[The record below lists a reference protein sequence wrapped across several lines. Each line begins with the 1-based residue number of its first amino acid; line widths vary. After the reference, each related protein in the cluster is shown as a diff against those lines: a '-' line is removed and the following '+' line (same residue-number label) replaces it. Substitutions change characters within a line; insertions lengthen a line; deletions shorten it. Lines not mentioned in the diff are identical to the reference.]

1 MGIKRVA
8 VLGGGQMGGGVAALT
23 ATAGLPTVVREVTP
37 EVAER
42 SRAGIQKSLDRA
54 LERGKLDEAAHEA
67 ALGNLSFTTE
77 IGDLGDCDL
86 VVEAVVES
94 FDLKA
99 EVFRALDEVV
109 ASPDAVLAT
118 NTSSIPIID
127 IAMATGRPERVI
139 GMHFFNP
146 APVMKLVEVI
156 PSVRTDPAVTDLI
169 TAFATDV
176 LDKVVVAAKD
186 RAGFVVNMLLVPY
199 LNPAMRMYADGH
211 ATAADIDNGMKL
223 GAAHPMGPLELSDMI
238 GLDTMMLVAETL
250 FAEYG
255 DDFYQPP
262 PLLRRMVAAG
272 HLGRKTGRGFY
283 DYGCAP
289 AGPPGADRSPFL

>member
-1 MGIKRVA
+1 MGIKRVG
-8 VLGGGQMGGGVAALT
+8 VVGGGQMGGGVAELT
-23 ATAGLPTVVREVTP
+23 AKAGLPTVVREVTP
-37 EVAER
+37 EAAER

-77 IGDLGDCDL
+77 ISDLGDCDL

-199 LNPAMRMYADGH
+199 LNAAMRMYADGH

-283 DYGCAP
+283 DYG
-289 AGPPGADRSPFL
+289 

>member
-1 MGIKRVA
+1 MGIKRVG
-8 VLGGGQMGGGVAALT
+8 VVGGGQMGGGVAELT
-23 ATAGLPTVVREVTP
+23 AKAGLPTVVKEISP
-37 EVAER
+37 EAAER

-54 LERGKLDEAAHEA
+54 LERGKLDEVAHAAA
-67 ALGNLSFTTE
+67 MGNLTFTTE
-77 IGDLGDCDL
+77 FSDLADCDL
-86 VVEAVVES
+86 VVEAVIES

-99 EVFRALDEVV
+99 EIFRALDEVV
-109 ASPDAVLAT
+109 SSPDAVLAT

-127 IAMATGRPERVI
+127 IAMATSRPEQVI
-139 GMHFFNP
+139 GLHFFNP

-156 PSVRTDPAVTDLI
+156 PSVRTNEAVTASM

-176 LDKVVVAAKD
+176 LDKVVVAAED

-199 LNPAMRMYADGH
+199 LNAAMRMYADGH
-211 ATAADIDNGMKL
+211 ASAADIDNGMKL

-255 DDFYQPP
+255 DDFYLPP

-283 DYGCAP
+283 EY
-289 AGPPGADRSPFL
+289 S

>member
-1 MGIKRVA
+1 MSITRVG
-8 VLGGGQMGGGVAALT
+8 VVGGGQMGGGVAELT
-23 ATAGLPTVVREVTP
+23 AKAGLPTVVREVSP
-37 EVAER
+37 EAAER

-54 LERGKLDEAAHEA
+54 LERGKLDDSAHAA

-77 IGDLGDCDL
+77 FGDLSDCDL

-99 EVFRALDEVV
+99 EVFRVLDEVV

-127 IAMATGRPERVI
+127 IAMTTGRPEKVL
-139 GMHFFNP
+139 GLHFFNP

-156 PSVRTDPAVTDLI
+156 PSVRTDGAVTAEV

-199 LNPAMRMYADGH
+199 LNAAMRMYADGH
-211 ATAADIDNGMKL
+211 ASAEDIDNGMKL

-250 FAEYG
+250 FEEYG
-255 DDFYQPP
+255 DDFYLPP
-262 PLLRRMVAAG
+262 PLLKRMVAAG
-272 HLGRKTGRGFY
+272 QLGRKTGRGFY
-283 DYGCAP
+283 DY
-289 AGPPGADRSPFL
+289 S

>member
-1 MGIKRVA
+1 MSIKRVG
-8 VLGGGQMGGGVAALT
+8 VVGGGQMGGGVAELT
-23 ATAGLPTVVREVTP
+23 AKAGLPTVVREVSP

-99 EVFRALDEVV
+99 EIFQALDEVV

-127 IAMATGRPERVI
+127 IAMATGRPDRVI

-199 LNPAMRMYADGH
+199 LNAAMRMYADGH

-283 DYGCAP
+283 DY
-289 AGPPGADRSPFL
+289 D

>member
-1 MGIKRVA
+1 MGIKRVG
-8 VLGGGQMGGGVAALT
+8 VVGGGQMGGGVAELT
-23 ATAGLPTVVREVTP
+23 AKAGLPTVVREVTP

-54 LERGKLDEAAHEA
+54 LERGKLDEAAHGA
-67 ALGNLSFTTE
+67 ALDNLSFTTE

-156 PSVRTDPAVTDLI
+156 PSVRTAPAVTDLI

-199 LNPAMRMYADGH
+199 LNAAMRMYADGH

-223 GAAHPMGPLELSDMI
+223 GAAHPMGPLELSDLI
-238 GLDTMMLVAETL
+238 GLDTMLLVGETL
-250 FAEYG
+250 HAEYG
-255 DDFYQPP
+255 EPSYAPP
-262 PLLRRMVAAG
+262 PLLKRMVAAG
-272 HLGRKTGRGFY
+272 QLGRKAGRGFY
-283 DYGCAP
+283 DYG
-289 AGPPGADRSPFL
+289 

>member
-1 MGIKRVA
+1 MGIKRVG
-8 VLGGGQMGGGVAALT
+8 VVGGGQMGGGVAELT
-23 ATAGLPTVVREVTP
+23 AKAGLPTVVREVTP
-37 EVAER
+37 EAAER

-54 LERGKLDEAAHEA
+54 LERGKLDEVAHEA

-199 LNPAMRMYADGH
+199 LNAAMRMYADGH

-283 DYGCAP
+283 DYG
-289 AGPPGADRSPFL
+289 

>member
-1 MGIKRVA
+1 MAITRVGIV
-8 VLGGGQMGGGVAALT
+8 GGGQMGGGVAELT
-23 ATAGLPTVVREVTP
+23 AKAGLPTVVREVSP
-37 EVAER
+37 EAAER

-54 LERGKLDEAAHEA
+54 LDRGKLDEAAHGA

-77 IGDLGDCDL
+77 FGDLADCDL
-86 VVEAVVES
+86 VVEAVIES

-109 ASPDAVLAT
+109 TSPDAVLAT
-118 NTSSIPIID
+118 NTSSIPIVD
-127 IAMATGRPERVI
+127 IAMTTGRPEKVL
-139 GMHFFNP
+139 GLHFFNP

-156 PSVRTDPAVTDLI
+156 PSVRTDEAVTAEV

-176 LDKVVVAAKD
+176 LGKVVVAAKD

-199 LNPAMRMYADGH
+199 LNAAMRMYADGH
-211 ATAADIDNGMKL
+211 ASAADIDNGMKL

-250 FAEYG
+250 FDEYG
-255 DDFYQPP
+255 DDFYLPP
-262 PLLRRMVAAG
+262 PLLKRMVAAG

-283 DYGCAP
+283 DY
-289 AGPPGADRSPFL
+289 S

>member
-1 MGIKRVA
+1 MSITRVG
-8 VLGGGQMGGGVAALT
+8 VVGGGQMGGGVAELT
-23 ATAGLPTVVREVTP
+23 AKAGLPTVVREVSP
-37 EVAER
+37 EAAER

-54 LERGKLDEAAHEA
+54 LERGKLDDSAHAA

-77 IGDLGDCDL
+77 FGDLSDCDL
-86 VVEAVVES
+86 VVEAVIES

-99 EVFRALDEVV
+99 EVFRVLDEVV
-109 ASPDAVLAT
+109 ASPDAVLAS

-127 IAMATGRPERVI
+127 IAMTTGRPEKVL
-139 GMHFFNP
+139 GLHFFNP

-156 PSVRTDPAVTDLI
+156 PSVRTDGAVTAEV

-199 LNPAMRMYADGH
+199 LNAAMRMYADGH
-211 ATAADIDNGMKL
+211 ASAEDIDNGMKL

-250 FAEYG
+250 FEEYG
-255 DDFYQPP
+255 DDFYLPP
-262 PLLRRMVAAG
+262 PLLKRMVAAG
-272 HLGRKTGRGFY
+272 QLGRKTGRGFY
-283 DYGCAP
+283 DY
-289 AGPPGADRSPFL
+289 S

>member
-1 MGIKRVA
+1 MQIERVG
-8 VLGGGQMGGGVAALT
+8 VVGGGQMGGGVAELT
-23 ATAGLPTVVREVTP
+23 AKAGLATVVREVSP
-37 EVAER
+37 EAVER
-42 SRAGIQKSLDRA
+42 SSGGIQKSLDRA
-54 LERGKLDEAAHEA
+54 LERGKLDEAAHGA
-67 ALGNLSFTTE
+67 ALDNLSFTTE

-109 ASPDAVLAT
+109 VSPDAVLAT

-156 PSVRTDPAVTDLI
+156 PSVRTDPTVTDLI

-199 LNPAMRMYADGH
+199 LNAAMRMYADGH

-238 GLDTMMLVAETL
+238 GLDTMVLVAETL

-283 DYGCAP
+283 DYG
-289 AGPPGADRSPFL
+289 

>member
-1 MGIKRVA
+1 MAITRVG
-8 VLGGGQMGGGVAALT
+8 VVGGGQMGGGVAELT
-23 ATAGLPTVVREVTP
+23 AKAGLPTVVREVSP
-37 EVAER
+37 EAAER

-54 LERGKLDEAAHEA
+54 LERGKLDEAAHVA

-77 IGDLGDCDL
+77 LGDLSDCDL
-86 VVEAVVES
+86 VVEAVIES

-127 IAMATGRPERVI
+127 IAMTTGRPEKVL
-139 GMHFFNP
+139 GLHFFNP

-156 PSVRTDPAVTDLI
+156 PSVRTDEAVTAEVTD
-169 TAFATDV
+169 FATDV
-176 LDKVVVAAKD
+176 LGKVVVAAKD

-199 LNPAMRMYADGH
+199 LNAAMRMYADGH
-211 ATAADIDNGMKL
+211 ASAEDIDNGMKL

-250 FAEYG
+250 FEEYG
-255 DDFYQPP
+255 DDFYLPP
-262 PLLRRMVAAG
+262 PLLKRMVAAG
-272 HLGRKTGRGFY
+272 QLGRKTGQGFY
-283 DYGCAP
+283 DY
-289 AGPPGADRSPFL
+289 S

>member
-1 MGIKRVA
+1 MGIKRVG
-8 VLGGGQMGGGVAALT
+8 VVGGGQMGGGVAELT
-23 ATAGLPTVVREVTP
+23 AKAGLPTVVREVTP

-54 LERGKLDEAAHEA
+54 LERGKLDEAAHGA
-67 ALGNLSFTTE
+67 ALDNLSFTTE

-109 ASPDAVLAT
+109 VSPDAVLAT

-199 LNPAMRMYADGH
+199 LNAAMRMYADGH

-283 DYGCAP
+283 DYG
-289 AGPPGADRSPFL
+289 

>member
-1 MGIKRVA
+1 MVIKRVG
-8 VLGGGQMGGGVAALT
+8 VVGGGQMGGGVAELT
-23 ATAGLPTVVREVTP
+23 AKAGLPTVVREVTP

-199 LNPAMRMYADGH
+199 LNAAMRMYADGH

-255 DDFYQPP
+255 DDFYLPP

-272 HLGRKTGRGFY
+272 HLGRKAGRGFY
-283 DYGCAP
+283 DYG
-289 AGPPGADRSPFL
+289 

>member
-1 MGIKRVA
+1 MSIKRVG
-8 VLGGGQMGGGVAALT
+8 VVGGGQMGGGVAELT
-23 ATAGLPTVVREVTP
+23 AKAGLPTVVREVSP

-99 EVFRALDEVV
+99 EIFQALDEVV

-169 TAFATDV
+169 TVFATDV

-199 LNPAMRMYADGH
+199 LNAAMRMYADGH

-283 DYGCAP
+283 DY
-289 AGPPGADRSPFL
+289 D

>member
-1 MGIKRVA
+1 MGIKRVG
-8 VLGGGQMGGGVAALT
+8 VVGGGQMGGGVAELT
-23 ATAGLPTVVREVTP
+23 AKAGLPTVVREVTP
-37 EVAER
+37 EAAER

-156 PSVRTDPAVTDLI
+156 PSVRPDPAVTDLI

-199 LNPAMRMYADGH
+199 LNAAMRMYADGH

-283 DYGCAP
+283 DYG
-289 AGPPGADRSPFL
+289 

>member
-1 MGIKRVA
+1 MSITRVG
-8 VLGGGQMGGGVAALT
+8 VVGGGQMGGGVAELT
-23 ATAGLPTVVREVTP
+23 AKAGLPTVVREVSP
-37 EVAER
+37 EAAER

-54 LERGKLDEAAHEA
+54 LERGKLDDSAHAA

-77 IGDLGDCDL
+77 LGDLSDCDL
-86 VVEAVVES
+86 VVEAVIES

-127 IAMATGRPERVI
+127 IAMTTGRPEKI
-139 GMHFFNP
+139 LGLHFFNP

-156 PSVRTDPAVTDLI
+156 PSVRTDEAVTAEVTD
-169 TAFATDV
+169 FATDV
-176 LDKVVVAAKD
+176 LGKVVVAAKD

-199 LNPAMRMYADGH
+199 LNAAMRMYADGH
-211 ATAADIDNGMKL
+211 ASAEDIDNGMKL

-250 FAEYG
+250 FEEYG
-255 DDFYQPP
+255 DDFYLPP
-262 PLLRRMVAAG
+262 PLLKRMVAAG
-272 HLGRKTGRGFY
+272 QLGRKTGQGFY
-283 DYGCAP
+283 DY
-289 AGPPGADRSPFL
+289 S

>member
-1 MGIKRVA
+1 MSIKRVG
-8 VLGGGQMGGGVAALT
+8 VVGGGQMGGGVAELT
-23 ATAGLPTVVREVTP
+23 AKAGLPTVVREVSP

-99 EVFRALDEVV
+99 EIFQALDEVV

-199 LNPAMRMYADGH
+199 LNAAMRMYADGH

-283 DYGCAP
+283 DY
-289 AGPPGADRSPFL
+289 D

>member
-1 MGIKRVA
+1 MGIKRVG
-8 VLGGGQMGGGVAALT
+8 VVGGGQMGGGVAELT
-23 ATAGLPTVVREVTP
+23 AKAGLPTVVREVTP
-37 EVAER
+37 EDAER

-54 LERGKLDEAAHEA
+54 QERGTLDEAAHAA

-156 PSVRTDPAVTDLI
+156 PSVRTAPAVTDLI

-199 LNPAMRMYADGH
+199 LNAAMRMYADGH

-283 DYGCAP
+283 DYG
-289 AGPPGADRSPFL
+289 

>member
-1 MGIKRVA
+1 MGIRRVG
-8 VLGGGQMGGGVAALT
+8 VVGGGQMGGGVAELT
-23 ATAGLPTVVREVTP
+23 AKAGLPTVVKEVSP
-37 EVAER
+37 EAAER
-42 SRAGIQKSLDRA
+42 SSAGIRKSLDRA
-54 LERGKLDEAAHEA
+54 LERGKLDESAHAA
-67 ALGNLSFTTE
+67 ALGNLTFTTGF
-77 IGDLGDCDL
+77 GDLADCDL

-99 EVFRALDEVV
+99 EIFRAIDEVV
-109 ASPDAVLAT
+109 VSPDAVLAT

-127 IAMATGRPERVI
+127 IAMTTARPEQVI
-139 GMHFFNP
+139 GLHFFNP

-156 PSVRTDPAVTDLI
+156 PSVRTDEAVTSAI

-176 LDKVVVAAKD
+176 LDKVVVAARD

-199 LNPAMRMYADGH
+199 LNAAMRMYADGH
-211 ATAADIDNGMKL
+211 ASAADIDNGMKL
-223 GAAHPMGPLELSDMI
+223 GAGHPMGPLELSDMI

-255 DDFYQPP
+255 DDFYLPP

-272 HLGRKTGRGFY
+272 HLGRKTGSGFY
-283 DYGCAP
+283 NYT
-289 AGPPGADRSPFL
+289 

>member
-1 MGIKRVA
+1 MGIQRVA
-8 VLGGGQMGGGVAALT
+8 VVGGGQMGGGVAELT
-23 ATAGLPTVVREVTP
+23 AKAGLPTVVKEISP
-37 EVAER
+37 EAAER
-42 SRAGIQKSLDRA
+42 SRAGIQKSLDRG
-54 LERGKLDEAAHEA
+54 LERGKLDEAAHAA
-67 ALGNLSFTTE
+67 ALGNLTFTTDFA
-77 IGDLGDCDL
+77 DLADCDL
-86 VVEAVVES
+86 VVEAVIES

-99 EVFRALDEVV
+99 EIFRALDEVIV
-109 ASPDAVLAT
+109 SPDAVLAT

-127 IAMATGRPERVI
+127 IAMATGRPEQVI
-139 GMHFFNP
+139 GLHFFNP

-156 PSVRTDPAVTDLI
+156 PSVRTDDAVTTAV

-199 LNPAMRMYADGH
+199 LNAAMRMYADGH

-255 DDFYQPP
+255 DDFYLPP

-283 DYGCAP
+283 DY
-289 AGPPGADRSPFL
+289 S

>member
-1 MGIKRVA
+1 MGIKRVG
-8 VLGGGQMGGGVAALT
+8 VVGGGQMGGGVAELT
-23 ATAGLPTVVREVTP
+23 AKAGLPTVVREVTP

-54 LERGKLDEAAHEA
+54 LERGKLDEAAHGA
-67 ALGNLSFTTE
+67 ALDNLSFTTE

-199 LNPAMRMYADGH
+199 LNAAMRMYADGH

-283 DYGCAP
+283 DYG
-289 AGPPGADRSPFL
+289 

>member
-1 MGIKRVA
+1 MGIKRVG
-8 VLGGGQMGGGVAALT
+8 VVGGGQMGGGVAELT
-23 ATAGLPTVVREVTP
+23 AKAGLPTVVREVTP
-37 EVAER
+37 EVVER

-54 LERGKLDEAAHEA
+54 LERGKLDEAAHGA
-67 ALGNLSFTTE
+67 ALGNLAFTTE
-77 IGDLGDCDL
+77 IGDLSDCDL
-86 VVEAVVES
+86 VVEAVVEA

-156 PSVRTDPAVTDLI
+156 PSVRTDPTVTDLI

-199 LNPAMRMYADGH
+199 LNAAMRMYADGH

-283 DYGCAP
+283 DYG
-289 AGPPGADRSPFL
+289 

>member
-1 MGIKRVA
+1 MGIKRVG
-8 VLGGGQMGGGVAALT
+8 VVGGGQMGGGVAELT
-23 ATAGLPTVVREVTP
+23 AKAGLPTVVREVTP

-156 PSVRTDPAVTDLI
+156 PSVRTDPTVTDLI

-199 LNPAMRMYADGH
+199 LNAAMRMYADGH

-283 DYGCAP
+283 DYG
-289 AGPPGADRSPFL
+289 

>member
-1 MGIKRVA
+1 MVIKRVG
-8 VLGGGQMGGGVAALT
+8 VVGGGQMGGGVAELT
-23 ATAGLPTVVREVTP
+23 AKAGLPTVVREVTP

-199 LNPAMRMYADGH
+199 LNAAMRMYADGH

-272 HLGRKTGRGFY
+272 HLGRKTGRGFF
-283 DYGCAP
+283 DYG
-289 AGPPGADRSPFL
+289 

>member
-1 MGIKRVA
+1 MVIKRVG
-8 VLGGGQMGGGVAALT
+8 VVGGGQMGGGVAELT
-23 ATAGLPTVVREVTP
+23 AKAGLATVVREVSP
-37 EVAER
+37 EAVER
-42 SRAGIQKSLDRA
+42 SSGGIQKSLDRA
-54 LERGKLDEAAHEA
+54 LERGKLDEAAHGA
-67 ALGNLSFTTE
+67 ALDNLSFTTE

-109 ASPDAVLAT
+109 VSPDAVLAT

-199 LNPAMRMYADGH
+199 LNAAMRMYADGH

-283 DYGCAP
+283 DYG
-289 AGPPGADRSPFL
+289 

>member
-1 MGIKRVA
+1 MVIKRVG
-8 VLGGGQMGGGVAALT
+8 VVGGGQMGGGVAELT
-23 ATAGLPTVVREVTP
+23 AKAGLPTVVREVTP

-156 PSVRTDPAVTDLI
+156 PSVRTAPAVTDLI

-199 LNPAMRMYADGH
+199 LNAAMRMYADGH

-283 DYGCAP
+283 DY
-289 AGPPGADRSPFL
+289 D

>member
-1 MGIKRVA
+1 MGIKRVG
-8 VLGGGQMGGGVAALT
+8 VVGGGQMGGGVAELT
-23 ATAGLPTVVREVTP
+23 AKAGLPTVVREVTP

-186 RAGFVVNMLLVPY
+186 RAGFVVNMRLVPY
-199 LNPAMRMYADGH
+199 LNAAMRMYADGH

-223 GAAHPMGPLELSDMI
+223 GAAHPMGPLELRDMI
-238 GLDTMMLVAETL
+238 GLDTMVLVAETL

-283 DYGCAP
+283 DYG
-289 AGPPGADRSPFL
+289 

>member
-1 MGIKRVA
+1 MSIKRVG
-8 VLGGGQMGGGVAALT
+8 VVGGGQMGGGVAELT
-23 ATAGLPTVVREVTP
+23 AKAGLPTVVREVSP

-99 EVFRALDEVV
+99 EIFQALDEVV

-127 IAMATGRPERVI
+127 IAMATGRPDRVI

-199 LNPAMRMYADGH
+199 LNAAMRMYADGH

-262 PLLRRMVAAG
+262 LLRRMVAAG

-283 DYGCAP
+283 DYG
-289 AGPPGADRSPFL
+289 

>member
-1 MGIKRVA
+1 MSITRVG
-8 VLGGGQMGGGVAALT
+8 VVGGGQMGGGVAELT
-23 ATAGLPTVVREVTP
+23 AKAGLPTVVREVSP
-37 EVAER
+37 EAAER

-54 LERGKLDEAAHEA
+54 LERGKLDDSAHAA

-77 IGDLGDCDL
+77 FGDLSDCDL

-99 EVFRALDEVV
+99 EVFRVLDEVV

-127 IAMATGRPERVI
+127 IAMTTGRPEKVL
-139 GMHFFNP
+139 GLHFFNP

-156 PSVRTDPAVTDLI
+156 PSVRTDGAVTAEV

-176 LDKVVVAAKD
+176 LGKVVVAAKD

-199 LNPAMRMYADGH
+199 LNAAMRMYADGH
-211 ATAADIDNGMKL
+211 ASAEDIDNGMKL

-250 FAEYG
+250 FEEYG
-255 DDFYQPP
+255 DDFYLPP
-262 PLLRRMVAAG
+262 PLLKRMVAAG
-272 HLGRKTGRGFY
+272 QLGRKTGRGFY
-283 DYGCAP
+283 DY
-289 AGPPGADRSPFL
+289 S

>member
-1 MGIKRVA
+1 MVIKRVG
-8 VLGGGQMGGGVAALT
+8 VVGGGQMGGGVAELT
-23 ATAGLPTVVREVTP
+23 AKAGLPTVVREVTP

-199 LNPAMRMYADGH
+199 LNAAMRMYADGH

-255 DDFYQPP
+255 ADFYQPP

-283 DYGCAP
+283 DYG
-289 AGPPGADRSPFL
+289 

>member
-1 MGIKRVA
+1 MVIKRVG
-8 VLGGGQMGGGVAALT
+8 VVGGGQMGGGVAELT
-23 ATAGLPTVVREVTP
+23 AKAGLPTVVREVTP

-176 LDKVVVAAKD
+176 LYKVVVAAKD

-199 LNPAMRMYADGH
+199 LNAAMRMYADGH

-283 DYGCAP
+283 DYG
-289 AGPPGADRSPFL
+289 

>member
-1 MGIKRVA
+1 MGIKRVG
-8 VLGGGQMGGGVAALT
+8 VVGGGQMGGGVAELT
-23 ATAGLPTVVREVTP
+23 AKAGLPTVVREVTP

-54 LERGKLDEAAHEA
+54 LERGKLDEAAHGA
-67 ALGNLSFTTE
+67 ALDNLSFTTE

-169 TAFATDV
+169 TASATDV
-176 LDKVVVAAKD
+176 LDKVAVAAKD

-199 LNPAMRMYADGH
+199 LNAAMRMYADGH

-283 DYGCAP
+283 DYG
-289 AGPPGADRSPFL
+289 

>member
-1 MGIKRVA
+1 MVIKRVG
-8 VLGGGQMGGGVAALT
+8 VVGGGQMGGGVAELT
-23 ATAGLPTVVREVTP
+23 AKAGLPTVVREVTP

-156 PSVRTDPAVTDLI
+156 PSVRTDPVVTDLI

-199 LNPAMRMYADGH
+199 LNAAMRMYADGH

-283 DYGCAP
+283 DYG
-289 AGPPGADRSPFL
+289 

>member
-1 MGIKRVA
+1 MGIKRVG
-8 VLGGGQMGGGVAALT
+8 VVGGGQMGGGVAELT
-23 ATAGLPTVVREVTP
+23 AKAGLPTVVREVTP
-37 EVAER
+37 EVVER
-42 SRAGIQKSLDRA
+42 SRAGIHKSLDRA
-54 LERGKLDEAAHEA
+54 LERGKLDEAAHGA
-67 ALGNLSFTTE
+67 ALDNLSFTTE

-109 ASPDAVLAT
+109 VSPDAVLAT

-199 LNPAMRMYADGH
+199 LNAAMRMYADGH

-283 DYGCAP
+283 DYG
-289 AGPPGADRSPFL
+289 